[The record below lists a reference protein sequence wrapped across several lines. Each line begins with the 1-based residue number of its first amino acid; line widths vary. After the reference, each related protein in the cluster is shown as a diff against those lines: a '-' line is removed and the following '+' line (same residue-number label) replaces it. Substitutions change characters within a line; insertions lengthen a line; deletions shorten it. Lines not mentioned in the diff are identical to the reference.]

1 MSGLLK
7 QLAPQWKTLSL
18 YLGNDPWIT
27 DGIDERLNCEE
38 CFSKVLQKWITDPDE
53 DEEPTFEVLY
63 KALGSHS
70 VANHALAI
78 KILNDFEVLE
88 LLTVSKKETGS

>member
-18 YLGNDPWIT
+18 NLGIDPWVT
-27 DGIDERLNCEE
+27 DGIDDRLSSEE
-38 CFSKVLQKWITDPDE
+38 CFRNVLKKWITDCEE

-70 VANHALAI
+70 VANRALAM
-78 KILNDFEVLE
+78 KILKDVEVLE
-88 LLTVSKKETGS
+88 LLTVSKKETGL